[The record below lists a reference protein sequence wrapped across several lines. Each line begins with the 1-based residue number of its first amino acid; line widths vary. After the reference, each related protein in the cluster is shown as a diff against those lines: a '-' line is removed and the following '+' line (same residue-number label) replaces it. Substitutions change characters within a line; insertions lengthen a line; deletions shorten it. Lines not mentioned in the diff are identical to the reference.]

1 MTNIKRSRTS
11 KKLVNNKP
19 IPFTFNKSI
28 PSRWRYKNVNNNAE
42 SKKYKKNCACVTC
55 QQAGRK
61 TRSAILNK
69 NEWIDT
75 AEKFSTW
82 LENKGLNYPI
92 RMKSQ
97 SLFLSSMSR
106 RERELYGKPHTSVS
120 QVIYNPLSDEKLNHT
135 VKSLLPNFFSKQT
148 HSKYHISADFNFDT
162 SSDIRQNLKVDNYNI
177 KTKPGPHKV
186 EVRGHWKGG
195 WVFQIRIP
203 KELVT
208 VPPRKVIHLQ
218 LTTTSDGFVYDG
230 PVSCCEWEGAWY
242 KYDIPPLH
250 WQTSSLRA
258 TDMYVDF
265 DFEKYDMPNN
275 DLGMLPVWDAEQ
287 PWENLVIVNWNG
299 SWDMCDGG
307 FGHIVRDDDTSIARY
322 LINDIPSGGLGEL
335 CPELYSNWTQFH
347 FIAFKFSTDFFS
359 NTLNSKPE
367 NLVWLSLRGGDE
379 TYLYDGPLIY
389 DEPGN
394 HELPGRF
401 LNQGETVGGIIMYI
415 YRIHPT
421 DNYNIDSKLT
431 EFQNKYPNLTHK
443 GVVHDKHDNIDTSS
457 WGMGFRVNFNTFPLP
472 PWTYGW
478 RDRDDNFH
486 STVGPIKSTAT
497 KSLSNYAILSAFD
510 SAINGHIIYV
520 DYQEFERAKIAPMS
534 VLHLDLLNGTYDG
547 PVRKC
552 ATVEKDWQSYYI
564 EGDITTKIENYPDTD
579 VIRAIT
585 EGENLII
592 EEINNSSYCKVSDYR
607 NPIIGYRKSHCPKQE
622 ESKSLDTIYQDIHAK
637 SCFDENGNC
646 LKYVYYYNRPRNI
659 INKGGYF
666 NETYNYST
674 NQYLTRRCNTIKQ
687 RESVIFDKKVSCNK
701 YVSCMN
707 CDYDASNNVIC
718 KPNGFNTKLNNTPCN
733 INKTK
738 CYSIYKRSNRKF
750 NTQGA
755 VSGGSRVQ
763 RLKRL
768 NQKCKQKQGLK
779 YNIF

>member
-11 KKLVNNKP
+11 KKLVNNKRV
-19 IPFTFNKSI
+19 PFTFNKSI
-28 PSRWRYKNVNNNAE
+28 PSSLRYKNVNNNAE

-106 RERELYGKPHTSVS
+106 RERELYGKSHTSVS

-135 VKSLLPNFFSKQT
+135 VKSLLPNFFSKQM
-148 HSKYHISADFNFDT
+148 HSKYHISAGFNFDT
-162 SSDIRQNLKVDNYNI
+162 SYDTTQNLKVGNYNI
-177 KTKPGPHKV
+177 KTKPGSHKV
-186 EVRGHWKGG
+186 QVREHLNGG
-195 WVFQIRIP
+195 FQIRIP
-203 KELVT
+203 KDMVT
-208 VPPRKVIHLQ
+208 VHPRKVIHLQ
-218 LTTTSDGFVYDG
+218 LTTRAYGFVYDG

-242 KYDIPPLH
+242 KYDIPPL
-250 WQTSSLRA
+250 QINDSGLVEG
-258 TDMYVDF
+258 DIYVDF
-265 DFEKYDMPNN
+265 DFEQYDMPNKR
-275 DLGMLPVWDAEQ
+275 LMLPVWA
-287 PWENLVIVNWNG
+287 PGGGWENLVIFNWHASINICNG
-299 SWDMCDGG
+299 D
-307 FGHIVRDDDTSIARY
+307 FGHIVNHAGYSDMRYLSDDT
-322 LINDIPSGGLGEL
+322 PSADGTGVEL
-335 CPELYSNWTQFH
+335 CPELYSDYTEFH
-347 FIAFKFSTDFFS
+347 FIAFQFSTDFFS
-359 NTLNSKPE
+359 NILNSKPE
-367 NLVWLSLRGGDE
+367 NLVWLSLQTGEE
-379 TYLYDGPLIY
+379 TYLYNGPLIY

-394 HELPGRF
+394 RELPGQF
-401 LNQGETVGGIIMYI
+401 LNQGETISGRIMYI
-415 YRIHPT
+415 YRIQAP
-421 DNYNIDSKLT
+421 DNNNIDSKLI
-431 EFQNKYPNLTHK
+431 EFQNKHSNLTHK
-443 GVVHDKHDNIDTSS
+443 AAVHDKFDKIDPTQ
-457 WGMGFRVNFNTFPLP
+457 WGMGFRVNFNTDPLP

-486 STVGPIKSTAT
+486 STVGPIKLVAT
-497 KSLSNYAILSAFD
+497 EGSSNYAILSAFD
-510 SAINGHIIYV
+510 STINGHIIYV

-547 PVRKC
+547 PVWKC
-552 ATVEKDWQSYYI
+552 ATVGKYWQSYYI
-564 EGDITTKIENYPDTD
+564 EGDITTKIENYPNPD
-579 VIRAIT
+579 VIR
-585 EGENLII
+585 EGDNLII
-592 EEINNSSYCKVSDYR
+592 EEINNSSHCKVSDYR
-607 NPIIGYRKSHCPKQE
+607 NPIIGYRKSHCLKKE
-622 ESKSLDTIYQDIHAK
+622 KLVSLDTIYQDIHSK
-637 SCFDENGNC
+637 SCFDKNGNC
-646 LKYVYYYNRPRNI
+646 KKDIYYYNRPRNI

-718 KPNGFNTKLNNTPCN
+718 KPNGFNIKLNDTPCN
-733 INKTK
+733 INKAK

-750 NTQGA
+750 NIQGA